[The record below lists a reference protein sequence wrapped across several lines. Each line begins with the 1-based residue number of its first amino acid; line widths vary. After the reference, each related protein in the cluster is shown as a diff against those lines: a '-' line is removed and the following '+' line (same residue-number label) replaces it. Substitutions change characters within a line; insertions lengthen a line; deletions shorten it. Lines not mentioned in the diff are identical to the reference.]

1 MTDAYIFDEQAVRR
15 ISAMVAATK
24 GRITGPLP
32 IVGQPNSRT
41 ALVPFVCIDE
51 PLLDADEN
59 GRIPNRVTGFNWYE
73 SPDLTID
80 LLENFRRF
88 GNNIFDPVRD
98 ITEWPEQGQYEID
111 ISTFYEGV
119 PLKYDRLWCI
129 KLGQQWYAFGQG
141 ITFIID
147 NYPETDAITHI
158 PDRRGETFAQELWG
172 VNYTPV
178 LQWIRSERYFVT
190 VLWPCTT
197 GL

>member
-24 GRITGPLP
+24 GRITGQLP

-59 GRIPNRVTGFNWYE
+59 KRIPNRVTGFNWYE
-73 SPDLTID
+73 SPDLTIE
-80 LLENFRRF
+80 LLDQSRRF

-129 KLGQQWYAFGQG
+129 KIGQQWYAFGQG
-141 ITFIID
+141 ITFIVD
-147 NYPETDAITHI
+147 NDPETDSTTYI